1 VVVEVV
7 VQVVVADV
15 AGGSRVDTA
24 ACAWAPSIIT
34 AAPLRAIAS
43 LIQKGLSKRLS
54 KGLSK
59 GLTIVVAIV
68 GCSMLAGC
76 SSSAPSRPQLAY
88 GGSSRPVEHVVR
100 PGETVYHIAHAYGVS
115 VQRLLEVNHLSDSRD
130 LRVGQ
135 SLLIPGSYTYAS
147 LGGAESSSGA
157 LWNVPRAPRQFAWP
171 LWSGTVT
178 SGFGMRHGAMHQGI
192 DIAAP
197 AGTTV
202 HAADAGVVA
211 FAGRLNGYGNT
222 VIIRHSDNYA
232 TVYGHNARILVSEG
246 SAVARGQSIAE
257 VGTSGRTTGPNLHF
271 EVRYDNHAYNPLS
284 YLAPPGPSPIESF
297 ARNGPS

>member
-1 VVVEVV
+1 M
-7 VQVVVADV
+7 
-15 AGGSRVDTA
+15 TA
-24 ACAWAPSIIT
+24 HAP
-34 AAPLRAIAS
+34 AAPVVLAAPQHAIAAV
-43 LIQKGLSKRLS
+43 I
-54 KGLSK
+54 
-59 GLTIVVAIV
+59 TIVVAIV
-68 GCSMLAGC
+68 GCSIFSGC
-76 SSSAPSRPQLAY
+76 SSSAPSSPQLTY

-100 PGETVYHIAHAYGVS
+100 PGETVYHIAHVYRVS
-115 VQRLLEVNHLSDSRD
+115 VQRLLEANHLSDSRD

-157 LWNVPRAPRQFAWP
+157 MWNVPRAPRQFAWP

-178 SGFGMRHGAMHQGI
+178 SGFGMRHGTMHDGV

-197 AGTTV
+197 AGTMV
-202 HAADAGVVA
+202 HAADSGVVA
-211 FAGRLNGYGNT
+211 FAGKLDGYGNT

-232 TVYGHNARILVSEG
+232 TVYGHNSRILVSEG
-246 SAVARGQSIAE
+246 SAVARGQNIAQ

>member
-1 VVVEVV
+1 VVVVEVV

-15 AGGSRVDTA
+15 AGESRVDTA
-24 ACAWAPSIIT
+24 ACAWAPSIVT

-43 LIQKGLSKRLS
+43 LI
-54 KGLSK
+54 SK

-68 GCSMLAGC
+68 GCSMLSGC

-100 PGETVYHIAHAYGVS
+100 PGETVYHIAHTYGVS
-115 VQRLLEVNHLSDSRD
+115 VQRLLEANHLSDSRD

-147 LGGAESSSGA
+147 LGGAESASGA
-157 LWNVPRAPRQFAWP
+157 LWNVPRASRQFAWP
-171 LWSGTVT
+171 LWSGKVT

-211 FAGRLNGYGNT
+211 FVGRLNGYGNT

>member
-1 VVVEVV
+1 VEVV

-15 AGGSRVDTA
+15 AGESRVDTA
-24 ACAWAPSIIT
+24 ACAWAPSIVT

-43 LIQKGLSKRLS
+43 LI
-54 KGLSK
+54 SK

-88 GGSSRPVEHVVR
+88 GGSSRPVEHVVH
-100 PGETVYHIAHAYGVS
+100 PGETVYHIAHTYGVS
-115 VQRLLEVNHLSDSRD
+115 VQRLLEANHLSDSRD

-147 LGGAESSSGA
+147 LGGAESASGA
-157 LWNVPRAPRQFAWP
+157 MWNVPRASRQFAWP
-171 LWSGTVT
+171 LWSGKVT
-178 SGFGMRHGAMHQGI
+178 SGFGIRHGAMHQGI

-202 HAADAGVVA
+202 RAADAGVVA